1 MKIAII
7 GTGNVG
13 GALASGLTKAK
24 HEVIFGVRQPT
35 ENFKGKELAYELNI
49 PVFTIQDAVA
59 KSDVIIL
66 STPAQI
72 AHEIARQLG
81 DVKEKIIIDTMNAVF
96 MKPAHYT
103 NTSDAIL
110 DNCNCT
116 DVVKCFNSTGFE
128 NMLNPIYN
136 GEGIDMFVA
145 GNSEKGKAVAS
156 QLAKDIGFATCYD
169 FGGNDKFYALEQFAF
184 AWINLAI
191 VQKHGRNLAFKLI
204 KR

>member
-13 GALASGLTKAK
+13 GALAKGLVNAK
-24 HEVIFGVRQPT
+24 HEVVFGVRNPT
-35 ENFKGKELAYELNI
+35 ENFKGKEVADELNI
-49 PVFTIQDAVA
+49 PANTIQEAVT
-59 KSDVIIL
+59 KSEVIIVA
-66 STPAQI
+66 TPAQF
-72 AHEIARQLG
+72 AHEIAQQLG
-81 DVKEKIIIDTMNAVF
+81 DVKDKVIIDTMNAVF
-96 MKPAHYT
+96 MKPANYT

-110 DNCNCT
+110 DNCNCI

-128 NMLNPIYN
+128 NMENPIYH

-145 GNSEKGKAVAS
+145 GNSTKGKAIAT

-191 VQKHGRNLAFKLI
+191 LQKHGRNLAFKLI

>member
-13 GALASGLTKAK
+13 GALAKGFVKAN
-24 HEVIFGVRQPT
+24 HEVVFGVRNPS
-35 ENFKGKELAYELNI
+35 ENFKGKELADELTI
-49 PVFTIQDAVA
+49 PVTTIQDAVE
-59 KSDVIIL
+59 KSNVIVL
-66 STPAQI
+66 ATPAQF
-72 AHEIARQLG
+72 AHEIAQQLG
-81 DVKEKIIIDTMNAVF
+81 DVKDKVIIDTMNAVF
-96 MKPAHYT
+96 MKPANYN

-110 DNCNCT
+110 ENCNCA

-128 NMLNPIYN
+128 NMTNPIYHN
-136 GEGIDMFVA
+136 EGIDMFVA
-145 GNSEKGKAVAS
+145 GNSTKGKEIATR
-156 QLAKDIGFATCYD
+156 LAKDIGFSNCYD

-191 VQKHGRNLAFKLI
+191 LQKHGRDVAFKLI

>member
-13 GALASGLTKAK
+13 GALAKGLVNAK
-24 HEVIFGVRQPT
+24 HEVVFGVRNPT
-35 ENFKGKELAYELNI
+35 ENFKGKEVADELNI
-49 PVFTIQDAVA
+49 PANTIQEAVA
-59 KSDVIIL
+59 KSEVIIL
-66 STPAQI
+66 STPAQF
-72 AHEIARQLG
+72 AHEIAQQLG
-81 DVKEKIIIDTMNAVF
+81 DVKEKVIIDTMNAVF

-110 DNCNCT
+110 DNCNCV

-128 NMLNPIYN
+128 NMENPIYH
-136 GEGIDMFVA
+136 GEGIEMFVA
-145 GNSEKGKAVAS
+145 GNSTKGKAIAT

-191 VQKHGRNLAFKLI
+191 LQKHGRDLAFKLI